1 MRIVT
6 LSSKHQIT
14 IPRSLLRE
22 LQVSPRSKML
32 IKAEGDAIVVKPL
45 KKSVV
50 DEVAGSL
57 AKYVSPSK
65 RGVPFSKIMEI
76 TKNKVAAKLA
86 KEGLER

>member
-14 IPRSLLRE
+14 IPKALLSQ
-22 LQVSPRSKML
+22 LQVAPRSQLLVKV
-32 IKAEGDAIVVKPL
+32 EGDGIMIKPL
-45 KKSVV
+45 KKSIV

-57 AKYVSPSK
+57 ARYIPRSK

-86 KEGLER
+86 QEGL